1 MEGLQLARSLATPV
15 SPLWWLGH
23 CAAAGPKGVGSVLA
37 MVKGEWEE
45 RLCVEIEGTPGV
57 A

>member
-23 CAAAGPKGVGSVLA
+23 CAAAGPKGVGSVLV
-37 MVKGEWEE
+37 MVEGEWKE